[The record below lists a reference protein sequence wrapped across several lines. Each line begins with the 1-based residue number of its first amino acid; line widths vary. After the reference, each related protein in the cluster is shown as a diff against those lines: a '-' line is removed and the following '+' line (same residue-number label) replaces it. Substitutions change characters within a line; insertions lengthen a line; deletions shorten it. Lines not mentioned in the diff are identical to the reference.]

1 MQKDN
6 NLKDV
11 LKQILKRQTSNIP
24 KWVTR
29 NMRSDMRAT
38 GLKPHYI

>member
-1 MQKDN
+1 MENNN

-24 KWVTR
+24 KWVTC
-29 NMRSDMRAT
+29 NMRRDMRAT